1 MCYFEKAILLLNIMH
16 ATIYAGYPQG
26 YSQKRIQYPSR
37 RDHAIRFNK
46 NNYNSDENFYPGNEG
61 QNIYQADT
69 DRDQNV
75 FNEYDSL
82 STENLPN
89 SLEEEKHNR
98 RHQRHR
104 NFDQSLY
111 QDEPQKLENVEE
123 QGFQENQSESMEDV
137 HNYKPITRRD
147 QYHHKEQELT
157 NSDEDIAAKQ
167 QNHRFNNRDQY
178 YPDWNEYIIP
188 RERHQRNFYKNRR
201 KNELNKRQKI
211 YFSQNRNQHQ
221 PNNHRYSS
229 VHEIPKRNRISNN
242 RISEPRRNHR
252 IRHQWKNIHQNLRLK
267 KYLEKI
273 SAQPS
278 QEQLNVENRI
288 PKVKSLENINKTQKS
303 AKVHK
308 DLIDKIREAQ
318 KYILKIQRTLQTG
331 TKYKSLENESQ
342 TSQDPVLQ
350 ISPSKGRWIF
360 RSGKKAQEGHLGVR
374 EKATNLI
381 QKWAESQRLMVD
393 SFAKAIT
400 EILKSHD
407 VNPSPGNNVPQEK
420 LVVMEDLLK
429 QVVDSIKKLREDTSH
444 KSENNSNGSPSK
456 ETKEHVN
463 AVLQK
468 WIETQKTLIDS
479 FLDAVRKLTGLK
491 PEERK
496 PALESNASEI
506 EIMENLIKRLRELI
520 EHLNGQKVASS
531 STTTST
537 TSEIPATHTPYLTTE
552 SSSTSTETTSST
564 TISSATALKTDK
576 PLDTTTE
583 SSSTSVPT
591 TSSTT
596 ITLSTSTL
604 TDKPPVTTTES
615 SSTTTTISL
624 DTKILT
630 STTTSSSASIS
641 TTSSPSPDTT
651 SSPTTSSTSTA
662 PTSTQTESDSTK
674 MTESSTPTNPSTTS
688 IQPLST
694 TSHSTTETPNPNES
708 SISKLKKIL
717 DLLKKLRKI
726 LNTIVEKSNGKISSD
741 LIERVRS
748 MLNQIVTN
756 HVDLTKNDSAELEEL
771 LSTTMKPNTSKGPD
785 LTKEKLIELVD
796 NFEKLYQQLLG
807 EQLPSTTEST
817 TKSTTTSST
826 SLETSS
832 STATIETSSTIK
844 ESPTTIITETPSTTT
859 EIPTTTTTVTPLTT
873 TTTTETPTT
882 TTETPLT
889 TPETSATT
897 TGTSTTTTSL
907 STETTTTR
915 INSTTENPTTTSKSV
930 DSTQSTI
937 NPSGA
942 PSGNNTTNINN
953 IVTENLNLK
962 PIVDAIQQLK
972 MAIYHDFDSFK
983 KDQVD
988 RMEKIMKLMQDLKE
1002 VKSLNK
1008 RTKTIAKPRTQLRNS
1023 EDFKYGSQ
1031 VEINERRWKEL
1042 ARELMELKSKLNVEN
1057 TSLNPKL
1064 LQQTN
1069 TVQQNIKQPTLK
1081 SSTRKTKHKI
1091 KTLLKDTKIKS
1102 GSYNLKLSS
1111 SSRSF
1116 KKSQKISMS
1125 PSNTTY
1131 LEQSTLTPIT
1141 G

>member
-1 MCYFEKAILLLNIMH
+1 MTAFC
-16 ATIYAGYPQG
+16 TG
-26 YSQKRIQYPSR
+26 S
-37 RDHAIRFNK
+37 K
-46 NNYNSDENFYPGNEG
+46 N
-61 QNIYQADT
+61 
-69 DRDQNV
+69 
-75 FNEYDSL
+75 
-82 STENLPN
+82 
-89 SLEEEKHNR
+89 
-98 RHQRHR
+98 
-104 NFDQSLY
+104 
-111 QDEPQKLENVEE
+111 
-123 QGFQENQSESMEDV
+123 
-137 HNYKPITRRD
+137 
-147 QYHHKEQELT
+147 
-157 NSDEDIAAKQ
+157 
-167 QNHRFNNRDQY
+167 
-178 YPDWNEYIIP
+178 
-188 RERHQRNFYKNRR
+188 
-201 KNELNKRQKI
+201 
-211 YFSQNRNQHQ
+211 
-221 PNNHRYSS
+221 
-229 VHEIPKRNRISNN
+229 
-242 RISEPRRNHR
+242 
-252 IRHQWKNIHQNLRLK
+252 
-267 KYLEKI
+267 
-273 SAQPS
+273 
-278 QEQLNVENRI
+278 
-288 PKVKSLENINKTQKS
+288 
-303 AKVHK
+303 
-308 DLIDKIREAQ
+308 
-318 KYILKIQRTLQTG
+318 
-331 TKYKSLENESQ
+331 KSLENESQ

-360 RSGKKAQEGHLGVR
+360 RSGQKAQEGYLGVR

-420 LVVMEDLLK
+420 LVVMEDLLQ

-444 KSENNSNGSPSK
+444 KPEN
-456 ETKEHVN
+456 
-463 AVLQK
+463 VLQK

-531 STTTST
+531 STTTSELPT
-537 TSEIPATHTPYLTTE
+537 THTPHLTTDKLHSTTE

-576 PLDTTTE
+576 PSDTTTE
-583 SSSTSVPT
+583 TSSTTVPT
-591 TSSTT
+591 TSSIT
-596 ITLSTSTL
+596 ITSSTSTSI
-604 TDKPPVTTTES
+604 DKPPVTTTES
-615 SSTTTTISL
+615 SSTTTSTSS
-624 DTKILT
+624 DTTPTTQSHDSTSIALCT
-630 STTTSSSASIS
+630 STSTDQPPDTTTPSTSSAS
-641 TTSSPSPDTT
+641 TTS
-651 SSPTTSSTSTA
+651 
-662 PTSTQTESDSTK
+662 TSTQTETDSTK
-674 MTESSTPTNPSTTS
+674 MTILSTTTNPSTTS
-688 IQPLST
+688 IQPPST
-694 TSHSTTETPNPNES
+694 TSHSTTETPNPDES

-756 HVDLTKNDSAELEEL
+756 HVDLTKDTSSAELEEL

-817 TKSTTTSST
+817 TKYTTTSST

-832 STATIETSSTIK
+832 STTTTETFSTSTTTETSSTT
-844 ESPTTIITETPSTTT
+844 STTTETPSTTT
-859 EIPTTTTTVTPLTT
+859 EISTTTTTVTPLTS

-882 TTETPLT
+882 TTETPST
-889 TPETSATT
+889 TTETSTT
-897 TGTSTTTTSL
+897 TIGTSTTTTL
-907 STETTTTR
+907 LATETTTKT
-915 INSTTENPTTTSKSV
+915 ISSTTETPNTTSKSV

-942 PSGNNTTNINN
+942 PSGNSTT
-953 IVTENLNLK
+953 NLK

-1002 VKSLNK
+1002 LKSVNK

-1057 TSLNPKL
+1057 TSMNPKL
-1064 LQQTN
+1064 LQQTT
-1069 TVQQNIKQPTLK
+1069 TVPKNIKQPTLK

-1102 GSYNLKLSS
+1102 GSYNLKLSGR
-1111 SSRSF
+1111 SRSF
-1116 KKSQKISMS
+1116 KKSSKISMS
-1125 PSNTTY
+1125 PSNKTS
-1131 LEQSTLTPIT
+1131 LEQLTLTPIS
-1141 G
+1141 GIYGFYYLGYYQVYNNR